1 MKIMSENNIFDA
13 RMAKLD
19 YVKNIVNPYPEKS
32 EKTHEINLWCIWP
45 RKLGKMSLNHIAD
58 LIGKIQ
64 IVVKRDVSGNE
75 CFEF

>member
-32 EKTHEINLWCIWP
+32 EKTHEINL
-45 RKLGKMSLNHIAD
+45 
-58 LIGKIQ
+58 
-64 IVVKRDVSGNE
+64 
-75 CFEF
+75 